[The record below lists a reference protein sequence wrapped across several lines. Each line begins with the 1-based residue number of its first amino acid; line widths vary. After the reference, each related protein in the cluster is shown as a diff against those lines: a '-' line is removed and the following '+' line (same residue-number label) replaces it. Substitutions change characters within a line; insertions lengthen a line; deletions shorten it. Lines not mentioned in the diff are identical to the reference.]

1 MGSQKSWTKQ
11 QKTIIHTTYIWRGK
25 SVVLCILDI
34 ICYQI
39 IYTIY
44 IYTYFKR
51 KTLCIACYHLWFL
64 KIHTYIFLPANAEDL
79 RDTGSIPGSGRS
91 PGGGNGNPLLYSG
104 LENPTD
110 REAWWTTAHGVTK
123 SWTRLKW
130 LSTVFL
136 LHRIFPGRR
145 TQYTVKW
152 LPLVLCPFLVF
163 QFGLLFNHVCV
174 NYLFNNKTNNTTYS
188 KERERER
195 ERERDALQ
203 GSLPP

>member
-1 MGSQKSWTKQ
+1 MTKKQKPNYTYNIYSKG
-11 QKTIIHTTYIWRGK
+11 KKCGALYIRYNLLPNYIHN
-25 SVVLCILDI
+25 
-34 ICYQI
+34 
-39 IYTIY
+39 IY
-44 IYTYFKR
+44 IYTYFKG
-51 KTLCIACYHLWFL
+51 KTLCIACYHLWFW

-110 REAWWTTAHGVTK
+110 REAWWMTAHGVTK

-152 LPLVLCPFLVF
+152 LPLVLYPFLVF

-188 KERERER
+188 REREMLSR
-195 ERERDALQ
+195 APYRP
-203 GSLPP
+203 S